1 MSNIHIAHCKR
12 NRQYSA
18 FAYEMVDNGGYPIK
32 MSYTAR
38 NGDTLEEALKDAI
51 DAIIGPNQTGEYTIV
66 QHGRQNATLC
76 ENFSF

>member
-1 MSNIHIAHCKR
+1 MSTIHIAHCKR

-38 NGDTLEEALKDAI
+38 NSDNLEEALKEAI
-51 DAIIGPNQTGEYTIV
+51 DDIIGSNRAGDYTIV